1 MRIFVIGCEYAG
13 KTTLVNGI
21 TEWIAQTMGS
31 YTGCHDHFTLPN
43 VGQGAAAV
51 KIEETVTE
59 LIETVPSFVEQFQ
72 RFQFVYH
79 LQPVLFHRD
88 DYLIVNWYYAD
99 AVYVP
104 LYYPNLG
111 GHDRQYLARFIESDL
126 KILAPD
132 MVLVLVKAEPDVI
145 RDRMRQ
151 EPRPRC
157 PLKNSQDVET
167 VLNRFQDVYTNSI
180 LDAKITIDTTSASA
194 SETLQDFVRQ
204 VEPHLRPVDRQRI
217 LSHQALQ
224 QAKSGKR

>member
-1 MRIFVIGCEYAG
+1 MRIFIIGCEYTG

-21 TEWIAQTMGS
+21 TELIAQTMGT

-43 VGQGAAAV
+43 VGQGEGMD
-51 KIEETVTE
+51 KIEEAVMG

-132 MVLVLVKAEPDVI
+132 MVLVLVKASPDVV

-151 EPRPRC
+151 EARPQC
-157 PLKNSQDVET
+157 PLKNSQDVEF
-167 VLNRFQDVYTNSI
+167 VLDRFQEVYTNSI
-180 LDAKITIDTTSASA
+180 LDAKITIDTTSTSS

-217 LSHQALQ
+217 LSHQTLQ
-224 QAKSGKR
+224 KAKSTT

>member
-1 MRIFVIGCEYAG
+1 MRIFIIGCEYAG
-13 KTTLVNGI
+13 KTTLVSGI
-21 TEWIAQTMGS
+21 TEWMAQTMGS
-31 YTGCHDHFTLPN
+31 YTGCHDHFTLPK
-43 VGQGAAAV
+43 VGQGEAMDR
-51 KIEETVTE
+51 IEETISG
-59 LIETVPSFVEQFQ
+59 LIDTVPSFVEQFQ

-132 MVLVLVKAEPDVI
+132 MVLVLVKASPDVI

-157 PLKNSQDVET
+157 PLKNPQDAEF
-167 VLNRFQDVYTNSI
+167 VLDRFQEVYTNSI
-180 LDAKITIDTTSASA
+180 LDAKITIDTTNTSA
-194 SETLQDFVRQ
+194 SEALQDFVRQ
-204 VEPHLRPVDRQRI
+204 VEPHLRSVDRQRI
-217 LSHQALQ
+217 LSHQAMQ
-224 QAKSGKR
+224 QAKSTT

>member
-1 MRIFVIGCEYAG
+1 MRIFIIGCEYAG
-13 KTTLVNGI
+13 KTTLVNEI

-43 VGQGAAAV
+43 VGQGEAAE

-132 MVLVLVKAEPDVI
+132 MVLVLVKADPDVI

-157 PLKNSQDVET
+157 PLKSLQDVET
-167 VLNRFQDVYTNSI
+167 VLNRFQEVYANSI
-180 LDAKITIDTTSASA
+180 LDAKITIDTTSAAS
-194 SETLQDFVRQ
+194 SETLQDFVRK

-217 LSHQALQ
+217 LSHQTLELAN
-224 QAKSGKR
+224 AGKR

>member
-1 MRIFVIGCEYAG
+1 MRIFIIGCEYAG

-21 TEWIAQTMGS
+21 TGWIAQTMGS

-43 VGQGAAAV
+43 VGQGEAMDR
-51 KIEETVTE
+51 IEETISG

-132 MVLVLVKAEPDVI
+132 MVLVLVRASPDVI
-145 RDRMRQ
+145 RERMRQ
-151 EPRPRC
+151 EQRPRC
-157 PLKNSQDVET
+157 PLKDPQDVEF
-167 VLNRFQDVYTNSI
+167 VLDRFQEVYTNSI
-180 LDAKITIDTTSASA
+180 LDAKITIDTTNTSA
-194 SETLQDFVRQ
+194 SETLQEFVRQ
-204 VEPHLRPVDRQRI
+204 VEPHLRSVDRQRI
-217 LSHQALQ
+217 LSHQTLQ
-224 QAKSGKR
+224 QAKSTT

>member
-1 MRIFVIGCEYAG
+1 MRIFIIGCEYTG
-13 KTTLVNGI
+13 KTTLVNRI

-43 VGQGAAAV
+43 VGQGEAMD
-51 KIEETVTE
+51 KIEETVMG

-132 MVLVLVKAEPDVI
+132 MVLVLVKASPDVV

-151 EPRPRC
+151 EARPQC
-157 PLKNSQDVET
+157 PLKNSQDVEF
-167 VLNRFQDVYTNSI
+167 VLDRFQEVYTNSI
-180 LDAKITIDTTSASA
+180 LDAKITIDTTSTSS
-194 SETLQDFVRQ
+194 SEALQDFVRQ

-217 LSHQALQ
+217 LSHQTLQ
-224 QAKSGKR
+224 QAKSTT